1 MASIQTAIQITDRVS
16 GPILRILSSVNRTVA
31 AFEEMQQATQAPV
44 NMAWTES
51 VRQDL
56 NDASADVIR
65 LREELE
71 RVGNT
76 RTAPVVEPEISAPG
90 NPGWKTD
97 NLELFNNTGYER
109 FQKEVEGTNRMLQ
122 ELNRIQDNITNRAET
137 MNILPE
143 NAVNDIAALQD
154 RIQELQSSIEET
166 EQNRISVGTD
176 EANDQAERL
185 RIRLSGIL
193 DLQENLNSAMQEADI
208 GKINN
213 AYLQLSRS
221 VSSAQREIRD
231 SFHEPITIPV
241 TWETDGFEMFTGTGI
256 DRFRQ
261 EVQSANGMLEQL
273 SGTQN
278 AIAQQAYRTNLFPPE
293 MFQDLNRL
301 AVRIDAVRSRI
312 QAIESNPINIG
323 TDAANAE
330 LERLRGQL
338 AQAVQ
343 EQQELNTAMGQ
354 MDVSAANA
362 AYLRLSGTIAD
373 TEQYLRDNVS
383 EQGNFNRA
391 IQEGESHAGGLF
403 QMIRNT
409 VAAYAGM

>member
-16 GPILRILSSVNRTVA
+16 GPILRILSSVNQTVA

-44 NMAWTES
+44 HMAWVES

-65 LREELE
+65 LQEAMEQAGS
-71 RVGNT
+71 VKT
-76 RTAPVVEPEISAPG
+76 SPVIEPEI
-90 NPGWKTD
+90 
-97 NLELFNNTGYER
+97 
-109 FQKEVEGTNRMLQ
+109 RMP
-122 ELNRIQDNITNRAET
+122 D
-137 MNILPE
+137 MP
-143 NAVNDIAALQD
+143 AV
-154 RIQELQSSIEET
+154 
-166 EQNRISVGTD
+166 
-176 EANDQAERL
+176 
-185 RIRLSGIL
+185 
-193 DLQENLNSAMQEADI
+193 
-208 GKINN
+208 
-213 AYLQLSRS
+213 
-221 VSSAQREIRD
+221 
-231 SFHEPITIPV
+231 
-241 TWETDGFEMFTGTGI
+241 WETDPIEVFTGTGMS
-256 DRFRQ
+256 RFRQ
-261 EVQSANGMLEQL
+261 EIDSANQMMAQL
-273 SGTQN
+273 NRGQE
-278 AIAQQAYRTNLFPPE
+278 AVAQQARNTSLFPPE
-293 MFQDLNRL
+293 MTQDLNRL

-312 QAIESNPINIG
+312 QAIENNPVNLG
-323 TDAANAE
+323 TDTANAE